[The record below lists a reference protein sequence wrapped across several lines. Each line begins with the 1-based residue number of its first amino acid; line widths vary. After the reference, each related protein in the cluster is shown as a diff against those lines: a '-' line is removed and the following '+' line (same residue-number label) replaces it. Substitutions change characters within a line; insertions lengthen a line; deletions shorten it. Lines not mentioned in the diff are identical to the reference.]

1 MSGGVGRCRGSVEA
15 VSVDTGVGVSG
26 SVGLQCRGSVW
37 AVSGLLDSGDVPGK
51 GGRVAPSEPDTLV
64 ETGAGI
70 TLLKESANHARRP
83 PERPGK
89 VPSALWVQ
97 KLDIILS

>member
-1 MSGGVGRCRGSVEA
+1 MLLPHDSA
-15 VSVDTGVGVSG
+15 LVS
-26 SVGLQCRGSVW
+26 C
-37 AVSGLLDSGDVPGK
+37 VPGHWLVDLQAGQ
-51 GGRVAPSEPDTLV
+51 GGRVAPAEPDTLV

-70 TLLKESANHARRP
+70 TLLKESANHTRRP

-97 KLDIILS
+97 TLDMILSRSRAISA